1 MRKPKYGNGSSCIP
15 IYTTDPVG
23 KGGGERR
30 TMDNIVF
37 YYPSL
42 VEREAERCSG
52 RERAIG

>member
-15 IYTTDPVG
+15 IPRTLLV
-23 KGGGERR
+23 GGERR

-42 VEREAERCSG
+42 VECEAERCSR